1 MTFQDLTDIY
11 LYPSLRKMVWDM
23 AKIPCTVDEVKP
35 PSEGHL
41 VEIKDGKLIVPE
53 DPIIAYIEGDGIGPE
68 IVKSAIKV
76 LDAAVKK
83 AYGGKRRIVWWEIA
97 AGSKSQEICGE
108 LLPKATLEA
117 IKVTK
122 VALKGPL
129 TTPVGGGY
137 RSLNVAIRKALDL
150 YANIRPVRYYGQPAP
165 HCYADRV
172 NFVIFR
178 ENTEDL
184 YAGIEWP
191 ADSPEAKKIAEFL
204 KKEFGVELRP
214 NTGIGIKPI
223 SEFATKRLMRKAMKW
238 AIEHNNKV
246 VTIMHK
252 GNIMKYTEGAFMQ
265 WAYEVATTEF
275 RDYIVTES
283 ELYEKY
289 GGQMPEGKILVNDRI
304 ADNMLQQIITRPQ
317 NYEVIVA
324 PNINGDYISDEANA
338 LVGGIG
344 MAAGMNAGDY
354 IAVAEPVHGTA
365 PKYAGKDVANPTAE
379 ILSGVLLVGEHLGW
393 KEVVKIVEHAI
404 RKAIENKKVTQDLA
418 RHMPG
423 VTPLKASEY
432 TNVLLEYIESY
443 EG

>member
-1 MTFQDLTDIY
+1 LT
-11 LYPSLRKMVWDM
+11 S
-23 AKIPCTVDEVKP
+23 IPCDVKDLKP
-35 PSEGHL
+35 PAEGEL
-41 VEIKDGKLIVPE
+41 IEIVDGTLKVP
-53 DPIIAYIEGDGIGPE
+53 DKPVIAFIEGDGIGPE
-68 IVKSAIKV
+68 IVRSAKAV

-83 AYGGKRRIVWWEIA
+83 AYGGRRKIVWWEIA
-97 AGSKSQEICGE
+97 AGEKAKEHCGE

-117 IKVTK
+117 IKMTK
-122 VALKGPL
+122 AALKGPL

-137 RSLNVAIRKALDL
+137 RSLNVAIRMALDL

-165 HCYADRV
+165 HKYADKV

-191 ADSPEAKKIAEFL
+191 YDSPEAQKIREFL
-204 KKEFGVELRP
+204 KREFGIELRP
-214 NTGIGIKPI
+214 DTGIGIKPI
-223 SEFATKRLMRKAMKW
+223 SEFATKRIARKALKW
-238 AIEHNNKV
+238 AIEHGNRV

-252 GNIMKYTEGAFMQ
+252 GNIMKYTEGAFMK
-265 WAYEVATTEF
+265 WAYEVALTEF
-275 RDYIVTES
+275 RDYVVTEQ

-289 GGQMPEGKILVNDRI
+289 GGQLPEGKILVNDRI
-304 ADNMLQQIITRPQ
+304 ADNMLQQIITRPWD
-317 NYEVIVA
+317 YEIILA

-379 ILSGVLLVGEHLGW
+379 ILSGVLLIAEHLGW
-393 KEVVKIVEHAI
+393 KEVGKIVEEAI
-404 RKAIENKKVTQDLA
+404 RRAIADKKVTQDLA

-423 VTPLKASEY
+423 VTPLRTSEY
-432 TNVLLEYIESY
+432 TQALLEYIDQIEI
-443 EG
+443 

>member
-1 MTFQDLTDIY
+1 MT
-11 LYPSLRKMVWDM
+11 S
-23 AKIPCTVDEVKP
+23 IPCDVKDLKP
-35 PSEGHL
+35 PAEGEL
-41 VEIKDGKLIVPE
+41 IEIVDGTLKVP
-53 DPIIAYIEGDGIGPE
+53 DKPVIAFIEGDGIGPE
-68 IVKSAIKV
+68 IVRSAKAV

-83 AYGGKRRIVWWEIA
+83 AYGGRRKIVWWEIA
-97 AGSKSQEICGE
+97 AGEKAKEHCGE

-117 IKVTK
+117 IKMTK
-122 VALKGPL
+122 AALKGPL

-137 RSLNVAIRKALDL
+137 RSLNVAIRMALDL

-165 HCYADRV
+165 HKYADKV

-191 ADSPEAKKIAEFL
+191 YDSPEAQKIREFL
-204 KKEFGVELRP
+204 KREFGIELRP
-214 NTGIGIKPI
+214 DTGIGIKPI
-223 SEFATKRLMRKAMKW
+223 SEFATKRIARKALKW
-238 AIEHNNKV
+238 AIEHGNRV

-252 GNIMKYTEGAFMQ
+252 GNIMKYTEGAFMK
-265 WAYEVATTEF
+265 WAYEVALTEF
-275 RDYIVTES
+275 RDYVVTEQ

-289 GGQMPEGKILVNDRI
+289 GGQLPEGKILVNDRI
-304 ADNMLQQIITRPQ
+304 ADNMLQQIITRPWD
-317 NYEVIVA
+317 YEIILA

-379 ILSGVLLVGEHLGW
+379 ILSGVLLIAEHLGW
-393 KEVVKIVEHAI
+393 KEVGKIVEEAI
-404 RKAIENKKVTQDLA
+404 RRAIADKKVTQDLA

-423 VTPLKASEY
+423 VTPLRTSEY
-432 TNVLLEYIESY
+432 TQALLEYIDQIEI
-443 EG
+443 

>member
-1 MTFQDLTDIY
+1 
-11 LYPSLRKMVWDM
+11 M
-23 AKIPCTVDEVKP
+23 AKIPCSVDEVKP
-35 PSEGHL
+35 PLEGEL
-41 VEIKDGKLIVPE
+41 VKITEDGRLIVP
-53 DPIIAYIEGDGIGPE
+53 DTPIVAFIEGDGIGPE
-68 IVKSAIKV
+68 VVRSAKAVI
-76 LDAAVKK
+76 DAAVKK

-97 AGSKSQEICGE
+97 AGEKAVELCGE

-117 IKVTK
+117 IKTTK

-129 TTPVGGGY
+129 TTPVGSGY
-137 RSLNVAIRKALDL
+137 RSLNVAIRQALDL

-165 HCYADRV
+165 SKYADKI

-184 YAGIEWP
+184 YAGIEWE
-191 ADSPEAKKIAEFL
+191 AGSPEAEKIREFL
-204 KKEFGVELRP
+204 KKEFGIELRADA
-214 NTGIGIKPI
+214 GIGIKPI
-223 SEFATKRLMRKAMKW
+223 SEFATKRLARKAIRW
-238 AIEHNNKV
+238 AIDHGNRV

-252 GNIMKYTEGAFMQ
+252 GNIMKYTEGAFMK

-275 RDYIVTES
+275 RDYVVTEQ

-289 GGQMPEGKILVNDRI
+289 GGQLPEGKVLVNDRI
-304 ADNMLQQIITRPQ
+304 ADNMLQQIITRPWD
-317 NYEVIVA
+317 YEIILA
-324 PNINGDYISDEANA
+324 PNVNGDYISDEANA

-354 IAVAEPVHGTA
+354 MAVAEPVHGTA

-379 ILSGVLLVGEHLGW
+379 ILSAVLLIGEHMGW
-393 KEVVKIVEHAI
+393 KEVREIVEHAI

-423 VTPLKASEY
+423 VTPLKTSEY
-432 TNVLLEYIESY
+432 TNVLIEYIESY
-443 EG
+443 EPQ